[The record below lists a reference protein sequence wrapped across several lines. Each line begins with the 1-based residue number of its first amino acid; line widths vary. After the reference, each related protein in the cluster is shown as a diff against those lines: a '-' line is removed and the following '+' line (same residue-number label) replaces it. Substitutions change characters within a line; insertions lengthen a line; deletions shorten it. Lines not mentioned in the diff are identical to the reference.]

1 MAKKKGKKNKK
12 KKNINNLPKVTICTP
27 TFNRRPFIPGLVRC
41 IEKQQYPKYL
51 LEWVIID
58 DGTDPIEDLIKHLP
72 YVKYYYYET
81 KMSLGE
87 KRNLMHSK
95 STGDILVYMDDDDY
109 YPPTRVSHA
118 VEKLQENKDILCAGC
133 STIYV
138 WFQHI
143 NKMVQFGP
151 YHKNHATAG
160 TFAFKRELL
169 NSCSYD
175 KNSFLAEE
183 KTFLKN
189 YTIPLIQ
196 LEPEHVILCFS
207 HIHNTF
213 NKSKLLLN
221 MNSSE
226 YINFSDKTPSS
237 FIKEL
242 IQKDFYL
249 NKLNQILILYDKGL
263 PIHKP
268 DVLLHMLELEESRRR
283 ILEEELNKKEFII
296 LKQSGKED
304 LQLDQDQVVNLLKT
318 QHHKITTQKNL
329 IDMLMEKNKD
339 LEQNIL
345 KQSVLISRL
354 QLGCKIN
361 TEPEKNITFEITEA

>member
-12 KKNINNLPKVTICTP
+12 RRNINNLPKVTICTP
-27 TFNRRPFIPGLVRC
+27 TFNRRPFIPGLIRC
-41 IEKQQYPKYL
+41 IENQQYPKYL
-51 LEWVIID
+51 LEWIVID
-58 DGTDPIEDLIKHLP
+58 DGTDPIEDLIKHLS
-72 YVKYYYYET
+72 YVKYYYYDT

-87 KRNLMHSK
+87 KRNIMHSK

-133 STIYV
+133 STIHV

-151 YHKNHATAG
+151 YHENHATAG
-160 TFAFKRELL
+160 TFAFRRELL
-169 NSCSYD
+169 NICKYD
-175 KNSFLAEE
+175 DSSFLAEE

-189 YTIPLIQ
+189 YTIPIIQ

-207 HIHNTF
+207 HRHNTF
-213 NKSKLLLN
+213 NKTKLLLN
-221 MNSSE
+221 MDSSE
-226 YINFSDKTPSS
+226 FIKFSDKSPSH
-237 FIKEL
+237 FIKEF

-249 NKLNQILILYDKGL
+249 NKLDQILILYDKGL

-268 DVLLHMLELEESRRR
+268 DVLLHMLELEEGRRR
-283 ILEEELNKKEFII
+283 LLEEELNKKEFII
-296 LKQSGKED
+296 LKQSGKDD
-304 LQLDQDQVVNLLKT
+304 LKLDQDQVVNLLKT

-339 LEQNIL
+339 LEQNVL
-345 KQSVLISRL
+345 NQSVLISRL
-354 QLGCKIN
+354 QLGCKIEP
-361 TEPEKNITFEITEA
+361 EPEKNITFEITEA